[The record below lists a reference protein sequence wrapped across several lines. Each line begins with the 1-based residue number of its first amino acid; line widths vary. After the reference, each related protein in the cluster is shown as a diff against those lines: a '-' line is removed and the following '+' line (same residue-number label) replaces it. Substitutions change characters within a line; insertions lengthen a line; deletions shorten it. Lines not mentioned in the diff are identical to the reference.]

1 MKGDIKTSKMLK
13 YCGKKQAYSH
23 TNSYSSN
30 WKVLP
35 YGFQTDE
42 NCHRQYIY
50 RAETGILKN
59 SVNISMNHR
68 AERRFKIK

>member
-13 YCGKKQAYSH
+13 YCGKKQVY
-23 TNSYSSN
+23 SYSSN

-50 RAETGILKN
+50 RAE
-59 SVNISMNHR
+59 
-68 AERRFKIK
+68 RRFKIK